1 MAVSSVVEREIKSSF
16 QLFRSYSQKKS
27 RNPVGKWFKKKNDHA
42 NLFPRHG
49 TNNLVL
55 LALAQD
61 VTELLK
67 RAADEL
73 SLLPE
78 VRSKEAVGVDD
89 SKEGGLE
96 GVLEG
101 LGGAGRGGVGILDTG
116 KLEQTLNGGGGN
128 KAGTTGSGDKLF
140 QVSMLL
146 SLPEIAHFMTYSD
159 GDGTTLG
166 ALLNGQRVRLTKVAA
181 PVTTTD
187 GENGELGN
195 GDSGTDGGS
204 DFLGGLD
211 TETDVALRVTDDD
224 DGLETGTLT
233 GTGLLLDGLDL

>member
-1 MAVSSVVEREIKSSF
+1 
-16 QLFRSYSQKKS
+16 
-27 RNPVGKWFKKKNDHA
+27 
-42 NLFPRHG
+42 
-49 TNNLVL
+49 
-55 LALAQD
+55 
-61 VTELLK
+61 
-67 RAADEL
+67 
-73 SLLPE
+73 
-78 VRSKEAVGVDD
+78 
-89 SKEGGLE
+89 
-96 GVLEG
+96 
-101 LGGAGRGGVGILDTG
+101 
-116 KLEQTLNGGGGN
+116 
-128 KAGTTGSGDKLF
+128 
-140 QVSMLL
+140 MLL